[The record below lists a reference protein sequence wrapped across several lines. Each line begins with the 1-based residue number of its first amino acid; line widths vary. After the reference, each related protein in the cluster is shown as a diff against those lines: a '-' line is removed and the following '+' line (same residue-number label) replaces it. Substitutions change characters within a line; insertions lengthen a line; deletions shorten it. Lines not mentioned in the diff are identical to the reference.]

1 MNENISSNDDI
12 INLTIPEN
20 KIKEYQKRADSE
32 GKSLNQFIIDKI
44 EGVPYDYTMKNGKI
58 VVHEPQAEKIK
69 KAFKTITSEPIISK
83 ETFLNVEKILSE
95 TLETKKSD

>member
-44 EGVPYDYTMKNGKI
+44 EGVPYD
-58 VVHEPQAEKIK
+58 
-69 KAFKTITSEPIISK
+69 
-83 ETFLNVEKILSE
+83 
-95 TLETKKSD
+95 